1 MRIFRGEVS
10 SVSRLS
16 ATMIRVTLA
25 LDEDFP
31 TTGVGDEYVRL
42 FFPHGDDRR
51 EVSLPEAD
59 GERWR
64 TPEGRP
70 AAPMRTYTVRA
81 VRPRELDVDFVVHDG
96 GIAARWALDAG
107 PGDVLG
113 LNSPTGLYDPPA
125 DLRWQVLVCDLTG
138 LPAMARL
145 ISGTPP
151 EVTTKV
157 IAEIPGDDSR
167 LDLPSLPNVE
177 VTWLRGGNG
186 AGPSRLDEAV
196 RAAVPPSRP
205 LDGGYVWVAGA
216 TDTLRGVRRYLR
228 RERGLPAERYK
239 VIGYWTPDGEAWAER
254 FRALPADDLRRLE
267 AIWEDTARDE
277 EDLRDDYEAE
287 LERLG
292 L

>member
-1 MRIFRGEVS
+1 MRIFRAEVNA
-10 SVSRLS
+10 VSRLS

-25 LDEDFP
+25 LAEDFP

-51 EVSLPEAD
+51 EVSLPEPHGD
-59 GERWR
+59 YWR
-64 TPEGRP
+64 TPEGAP
-70 AAPMRTYTVRA
+70 EAPMRTYTVRA

-96 GIAARWALDAG
+96 GIAARWALDAR

-125 DLRWQVLVCDLTG
+125 DLRWQVLACDLTG

-145 ISGTPP
+145 ITGVPAN
-151 EVTTKV
+151 VTTKV

-167 LDLPSLPNVE
+167 LDLPQRPNVE
-177 VTWLRGGNG
+177 ITWLHGGNG
-186 AGPSRLDEAV
+186 TGPSRLDEAV
-196 RAAVPPSRP
+196 RAAVPLSRP

-216 TDTLRGVRRYLR
+216 TDTLRAVRRYLR
-228 RERGLPAERYK
+228 KERGLPAERYK
-239 VIGYWTPDGEAWAER
+239 VIGYWTPNGEAWAER
-254 FRALPADDLRRLE
+254 FRTLPADDQRRLD
-267 AIWEDTARDE
+267 AIWQDTARDE